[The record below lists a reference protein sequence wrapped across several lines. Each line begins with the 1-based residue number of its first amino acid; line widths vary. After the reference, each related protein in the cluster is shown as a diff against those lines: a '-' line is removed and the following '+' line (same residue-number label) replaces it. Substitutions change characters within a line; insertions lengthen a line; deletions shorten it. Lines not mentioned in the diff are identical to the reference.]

1 MINFIKN
8 KKNIILSSSILNGI
22 NTFSTFCADENK
34 KNINIIV
41 KYKGYEYAANNIE
54 VTKDNFA
61 EPEQRIEFI
70 KANKDKFISGT
81 NKLNCT
87 DLIKEV
93 SEIGKWENKIK
104 IGSGPWIDEYTLGEG
119 NIESK
124 LKGLLK
130 ATIEIDDYIELKY
143 IKTDKKLKNKQLEEI
158 IESDIN
164 DFAYKKNEKGI
175 DKEIDKNRIVDVFK
189 KVIKA
194 RCEVDVNDDI
204 FIFDKNADENGIIKE
219 SCTLKINFPDSLIE
233 GNPDP
238 KPTDPTGPKDPNSN
252 NNNSNNNKNGSG
264 SSEDN
269 KKTKSYCGS

>member
-1 MINFIKN
+1 MINFVKN

-34 KNINIIV
+34 KNIEIIV
-41 KYKGYEYAANNIE
+41 KYKGFEYKASNIE

-87 DLIKEV
+87 NLIKEV
-93 SEIGKWENKIK
+93 SEIGKWENPIR
-104 IGSGPWIDEYTLGEG
+104 INGGPWIDEYTLGEC
-119 NIESK
+119 NIVNK
-124 LKGLLK
+124 LNSLEK

-175 DKEIDKNRIVDVFK
+175 YKEIDKNRIVDVFK

-238 KPTDPTGPKDPNSN
+238 KPTDPNNDNKN
-252 NNNSNNNKNGSG
+252 NNKNNNKNGSS